1 MSKVR
6 KRTWETKTGEHSGW
20 VADYF
25 APGPDGKR
33 QRHCK
38 TFKTRKEAT
47 AWLAQTVVEIRQG
60 VHCPAHKSPTVLQA
74 GEAWIK
80 QAEADGLERSSV
92 MQYRQHLQY
101 HIAPFIGLHRLADL
115 TPAAVQS
122 FRAVLLAQG
131 RSRAMVSRAVSSLG
145 SIIAQAMSSGLVAR
159 NVVHEASRHD
169 RRAARVEARHK
180 TQLRVG
186 VDIPTKDEIRA
197 MLANAGLLRPLL
209 TTAIFTGLRASE
221 LRGLTW
227 DDVDLD
233 RRVLT
238 VRQRADRWN
247 AIGSPKSD
255 AGKREVP
262 LAPMVVNVL
271 REWRLAC
278 PRFAEGDEAPRLW
291 LVFPTGT
298 GNVQRLAHI
307 HRRLGPVQHAAGI
320 TDDPARPKYSM
331 HSLRHACASLLIEQN
346 LTPKKIQSILG
357 HSSITMTYDRY
368 GHLFDTAADDQ
379 AQMAQLQARLL
390 VG

>member
-1 MSKVR
+1 M
-6 KRTWETKTGEHSGW
+6 TKTGEHCGW

-25 APGPDGKR
+25 APGPNGER
-33 QRHCK
+33 QRHSK
-38 TFKTRKEAT
+38 TFKTKREAT
-47 AWLAQTVVEIRQG
+47 AWLANTVVEIKQG
-60 VHCPAHKSPTVLQA
+60 VHTPAHKSPTVLAA
-74 GEAWIK
+74 GEQWIQ
-80 QAEADGLERSSV
+80 QAVNDGLERSTV
-92 MQYRQHLQY
+92 AQYRQHLRF
-101 HIAPFIGLHRLADL
+101 HIGPFIGLVKLGDL

-122 FRAVLLAQG
+122 FRTVLLAQG
-131 RSRAMVSRAVSSLG
+131 RSRAMVSRAISSLG
-145 SIIAQAMSSGLVAR
+145 SIIAQAMARGEVGR
-159 NVVHEASRHD
+159 NVVHEAARTN
-169 RRAARVEARHK
+169 RRSARVDARHK

-186 VDIPTKDEIRA
+186 ADIPTKDEIRA
-197 MLANAGLLRPLL
+197 MLANAGPLRPML

-247 AIGSPKSD
+247 TIGSPKSD

-271 REWRLAC
+271 REWKLAC
-278 PRFAEGDEAPRLW
+278 PRFAGGEEARLW
-291 LVFPTGT
+291 LVFPTAT

-320 TDDPARPKYSM
+320 TADPARPKYGM

-357 HSSITMTYDRY
+357 HSSITMTFDRY
-368 GHLFDTAADDQ
+368 GHLFQTAADDQ
-379 AQMAQLQARLL
+379 AAMAQLQARL

>member
-1 MSKVR
+1 M
-6 KRTWETKTGEHSGW
+6 TKTGEHCGW

-25 APGPDGKR
+25 APGPNGER
-33 QRHCK
+33 QRHSK
-38 TFKTRKEAT
+38 TFKTRREAT
-47 AWLAQTVVEIRQG
+47 AWLANTVVEIKQG
-60 VHCPAHKSPTVLQA
+60 VHTPAHKSPTVLAA
-74 GEAWIK
+74 GEQWIQ
-80 QAEADGLERSSV
+80 QAVNDRLERSTV
-92 MQYRQHLQY
+92 AQYRQHLRY
-101 HIAPFIGLHRLADL
+101 HIGPFIGLHRLADL

-131 RSRAMVSRAVSSLG
+131 RSRAMVARAVSSLG

-233 RRVLT
+233 RKVLT

-247 AIGSPKSD
+247 TIGSPKSD
-255 AGKREVP
+255 AGKRDVP

-271 REWRLAC
+271 REWKLAC
-278 PRFAEGDEAPRLW
+278 PRFAGGEEPRLW
-291 LVFPTGT
+291 LVFPTAT

-320 TDDPARPKYSM
+320 TADPARPKYGM
-331 HSLRHACASLLIEQN
+331 HSLRHACASLLIEQGIS
-346 LTPKKIQSILG
+346 PKRVQALMG
-357 HSSITMTYDRY
+357 HSTIAVTLDTYT
-368 GHLFDTAADDQ
+368 HLFPSQADDQ
-379 AQMAQLQARLL
+379 AAMAQMQARL